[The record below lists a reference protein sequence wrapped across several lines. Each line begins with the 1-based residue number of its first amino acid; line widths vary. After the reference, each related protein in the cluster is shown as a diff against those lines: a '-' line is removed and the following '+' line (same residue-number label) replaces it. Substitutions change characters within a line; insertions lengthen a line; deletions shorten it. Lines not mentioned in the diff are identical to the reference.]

1 MHIRSRGL
9 IRSFSVQR
17 PQTKLSQYT
26 YVFIAPTAR
35 CGIGLFTSREIA
47 AGDIAI
53 AVNDPN
59 YLAKA
64 KPYWQIWLSGLTHS
78 DIFQVGHD
86 LFIPPYGGLDDFT
99 NHSCDPNCGL
109 RVSTV
114 GFEMVALRAIHAGEE
129 LTYDYSTHQEHPAED
144 MICMCGAVFC
154 RGVVR
159 SFSTLPAPL
168 RRRYLDLGIVAAFIA
183 ERKDR
188 ATPRQ

>member
-1 MHIRSRGL
+1 MHIQSGGL
-9 IRSFSVQR
+9 IPSFSIRR
-17 PQTKLSQYT
+17 PQIKLSQYI
-26 YVFIAPTAR
+26 YVFIAPTDN
-35 CGIGLFTSREIA
+35 CGLGLFTSREVA
-47 AGDIAI
+47 ASDIAV
-53 AVNDPN
+53 AVHDQD
-59 YLAKA
+59 YLAEA
-64 KPYWQIWLSGLTHS
+64 KPYWQLRLSGLTHT

-109 RVSTV
+109 RVSAA

-144 MICMCGAVFC
+144 MICMCGAPFC

-168 RRRYLDLGIVAAFIA
+168 RRRYLDLGIVATFIT
-183 ERKDR
+183 EREDR
-188 ATPRQ
+188 AAPSQ